1 MDMLEIGR
9 GLSEAEERT
18 HFGMWCIQSS
28 PLLIGCD
35 MTAIPAKSL
44 ALLKNKELIAIN
56 QDPLALQAYVVKEQN
71 GVHLYVKDIQILN
84 GTTRAVAIYNPT
96 DNEQC
101 FVLNMN
107 DVDLEGKVKV
117 RDVFAHE
124 DLQEVTKGTMLVNV
138 PSHDTRIFILNGE
151 KRKQRSIYEAE
162 TAWLERYQCLG
173 MNNSLGYARYADAPD
188 CSGDGFVFMLKQDLL
203 RTKSVL
209 SPYQVLVSAKFATFA
224 TNFAKTSIFMLS
236 YLFL

>member
-1 MDMLEIGR
+1 MDILEIDR

-71 GVHLYVKDIQILN
+71 GVYLYVKDIQFLN

-96 DNEQC
+96 DNEQS
-101 FVLNMN
+101 FALNMN
-107 DVDLEGKVKV
+107 DVDLEGKVMV

-124 DLQEVTKGTMLVNV
+124 DLQEVTKGAMLVNV

-173 MNNSLGYARYADAPD
+173 MNNTLAMHDMLMHQTVQEADSFS
-188 CSGDGFVFMLKQDLL
+188 C
-203 RTKSVL
+203 
-209 SPYQVLVSAKFATFA
+209 
-224 TNFAKTSIFMLS
+224 
-236 YLFL
+236 

>member
-1 MDMLEIGR
+1 MDILEIDR
-9 GLSEAEERT
+9 GLSEAEELT

-71 GVHLYVKDIQILN
+71 GVYLYVKD
-84 GTTRAVAIYNPT
+84 PT
-96 DNEQC
+96 DNEQS
-101 FVLNMN
+101 FALNMN
-107 DVDLEGKVKV
+107 DVDLEGKVMV

-124 DLQEVTKGTMLVNV
+124 DLQEVTKGAMLVNV

-173 MNNSLGYARYADAPD
+173 MNNTLAMHDMLMHQTVQEADSFS
-188 CSGDGFVFMLKQDLL
+188 C
-203 RTKSVL
+203 
-209 SPYQVLVSAKFATFA
+209 
-224 TNFAKTSIFMLS
+224 
-236 YLFL
+236 